1 MGIPQLVVEVISP
14 SNAEDDTIKKRGV
27 YEEFGVPEY
36 WIASPISKKV
46 LVLNLENGK
55 YVLRGE
61 YNFLEDTIKSTR
73 FEELVVDIKDI
84 DLLEEDEIDI

>member
-1 MGIPQLVVEVISP
+1 M
-14 SNAEDDTIKKRGV
+14 
-27 YEEFGVPEY
+27 
-36 WIASPISKKV
+36 
-46 LVLNLENGK
+46 LNLENGK
-55 YVLRGE
+55 YVLKGE